1 MTDAPRKFFSIEAH
15 SAWIAALIMALIG
28 QGVTL
33 IVKVGTLTE
42 RVEGLNRQL
51 DNQQHAFEREIDN
64 LRRSDRDGH

>member
-1 MTDAPRKFFSIEAH
+1 VTDQNRKFFSIEAH

-33 IVKVGTLTE
+33 IVKVGSLTE

-51 DNQQHAFEREIDN
+51 EVQQHAFEREIDS
-64 LRRSDRDGH
+64 LREHR

>member
-1 MTDAPRKFFSIEAH
+1 MTDQNRKFFSIEAH

-33 IVKVGTLTE
+33 IVKVGSLTE

-51 DNQQHAFEREIDN
+51 EVQKHAFEREIDS
-64 LRRSDRDGH
+64 LREHR